1 MLGQKTFISNCILI
15 LGMSVAPL
23 AAADADYFP
32 LQVGNQWI
40 YQTSTRFFNGPANV
54 VSIPGKK
61 AFGNNSYF
69 IVEGLNFETMYLR
82 SDDAGVLYAY
92 DANTGGEQQYAAFA
106 TPVGGSYRT
115 AVDPCNST
123 ANVVS
128 RSAKVTTPVGSFD
141 NAMQV
146 DYPAANCADA
156 GIGTDYFVPYIGL
169 VKREG
174 ITIAGPRAMEL
185 VYARVGGVTV
195 LSIPELSFSMSI
207 DRAVYDVNGIPVLNA
222 RLTLR
227 NTLAQPIELT
237 FPSGQRF
244 DLVIRNAAGV
254 QVGTWSANK
263 TFIAAVGTE
272 RIGPGERNWTGQ
284 FPLQDGQNKRL
295 PAGKYTVEG
304 FLTVQGDPSPYA
316 ARVAF
321 EIIPEAEPAQ
331 P

>member
-1 MLGQKTFISNCILI
+1 MLGPKTFISNCILI
-15 LGMSVAPL
+15 MGMTGAPL

-40 YQTSTRFFNGPANV
+40 YQSTSRFFTGPANV

-61 AFGNNSYF
+61 AFGSTSYF
-69 IVEGLNFETMYLR
+69 IVEGLNFEPMYVR

-92 DANTGGEQQYAAFA
+92 DANTGSEAQYAAFA

-115 AVDPCNST
+115 VVDPCNST

-128 RSAKVTTPVGSFD
+128 RNAKVSTPAGEFEG
-141 NAMQV
+141 ALQV
-146 DYPAANCADA
+146 EYPAANCADA
-156 GIGTDYFVPYIGL
+156 GIGSDHFVPYIGL

-195 LSIPELSFSMSI
+195 LSAPEVSFSMSL
-207 DRAVYDVNGIPVLNA
+207 DRAVYDVNGIPMLNA

-227 NTLAQPIELT
+227 NTTAQPIELT

-244 DLVIRNAAGV
+244 DLIVRNAAGTNV
-254 QVGTWSANK
+254 ATWSANK
-263 TFIAAVGTE
+263 LFAAVIGVE
-272 RIGPGERNWTGQ
+272 KIGPGERNWTGQ
-284 FPLQDGQNKRL
+284 LPLQDGQNKRL
-295 PAGKYTVEG
+295 PAGKYTIEG
-304 FLTVQGDPSPYA
+304 FLTVQGTLSPYSA
-316 ARVAF
+316 KVGF

>member
-1 MLGQKTFISNCILI
+1 
-15 LGMSVAPL
+15 MSVAPL

-40 YQTSTRFFNGPANV
+40 YQTSTRWFNGPPNV

-61 AFGNNSYF
+61 AFGNNSYY

-123 ANVVS
+123 ANVIS
-128 RSAKVTTPVGSFD
+128 RSAKVTTPVGAFD

-195 LSIPELSFSMSI
+195 LSAPEVAFSMSL
-207 DRAVYDVNGIPVLNA
+207 DRAVYDINGIPLMNV

-227 NTLAQPIELT
+227 NTHPQPLELT
-237 FPSGQRF
+237 FTSGQRF
-244 DLVIRNAAGV
+244 DIQVRNEAGV
-254 QVGTWSANK
+254 NVATWSANK
-263 TFIAAVGTE
+263 LFPAVIGME
-272 RIGPGERNWTGQ
+272 KIGPGEMNWTAQ
-284 FPLQDGQNKRL
+284 LPLQDGQNKRL
-295 PAGKYTVEG
+295 PAGKYIAEG
-304 FLTVQGDPSPYA
+304 FLTTGGEAKPYMA
-316 ARVAF
+316 HVAF